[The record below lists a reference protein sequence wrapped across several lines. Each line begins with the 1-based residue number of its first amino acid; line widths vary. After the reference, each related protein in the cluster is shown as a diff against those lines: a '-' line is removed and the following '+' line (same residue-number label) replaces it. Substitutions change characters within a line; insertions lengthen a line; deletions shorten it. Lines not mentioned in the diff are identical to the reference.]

1 MSTVK
6 LLNAIESP
14 LVTNGFVRMEDE
26 KALDCLS
33 LGVRAEILRAA
44 EVDQLGVRFFVLVK
58 MKEQSLLSYYVIL
71 TFSTEDWPEKVSD
84 VDSRKLLAM
93 KDVHEMLETTV
104 GFARGSLFARVKDTP
119 FEWLSLPVL
128 SVEELLDNIRVV
140 DSESVSV

>member
-1 MSTVK
+1 MGMVK

-14 LVTNGFVRMEDE
+14 LVTNGFVRIEDE
-26 KALDCLS
+26 NVFERLS
-33 LGVRAEILRAA
+33 LGVRAELLRAA

-58 MKEQSLLSYYVIL
+58 MEEQSLLSYHVIL
-71 TFSTEDWPEKVSD
+71 TFSAEDLPGKVSE
-84 VDSRKLLAM
+84 VDPKQLLAM